1 MKSLLELHSP
11 RVSPEQ
17 EENSRK
23 TIIERAIGTA
33 LKGNASLYDQA
44 SLMQAGRTKVA
55 RAYKAAFKC
64 VPRPVKFPYKGKI
77 TAEQE
82 VEIASQAAV
91 LAEEFCDAYRKALSS
106 A

>member
-11 RVSPEQ
+11 RLSPEQ
-17 EENSRK
+17 EEKVRK
-23 TIIERAIGTA
+23 AIMEKAISTA
-33 LKGNASLYDQA
+33 LKGNASLYDHS
-44 SLMQAGRTKVA
+44 SLMQVGRTKVA

-82 VEIASQAAV
+82 VEIACQAAV